1 MVGRNGSG
9 KSSFA
14 EGVETAFTGRTARL
28 DKQRGEVWRRHW
40 RNLHDGADPKVEV
53 RLAIAGDPRLSTL
66 TCTWQGDD
74 VHGARH

>member
-1 MVGRNGSG
+1 MFLESISVAGFRGIGRKARLPLTAKPGVTLVMGRHGSG

-40 RNLHDGADPKVEV
+40 RNLHDG
-53 RLAIAGDPRLSTL
+53 G
-66 TCTWQGDD
+66 
-74 VHGARH
+74 